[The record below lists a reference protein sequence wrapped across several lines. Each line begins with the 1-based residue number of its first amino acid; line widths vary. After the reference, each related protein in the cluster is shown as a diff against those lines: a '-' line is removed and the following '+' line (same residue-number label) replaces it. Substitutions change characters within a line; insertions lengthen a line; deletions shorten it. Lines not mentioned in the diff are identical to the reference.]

1 MFWLLRLVVI
11 ATLPFILLIR
21 GSVWLH
27 TDYRVYPIIALAGGL
42 LMTFVLLSIYLTF
55 FYGRITGY
63 VGGRKAFKTRS
74 AILLLILISYCGY
87 GILYVSGK
95 NVKSPEIASE
105 FRSLHPVLRL
115 GVSTILLADQ
125 DLVITDADRVPEDYE
140 RMGLSRKSQSLH
152 YRQSNGYVHAMDIR
166 TQGRGGVRNFI
177 LKWYFKLMGFNVLRH
192 GGTGDHLHISLLSHD
207 RPFAY

>member
-1 MFWLLRLVVI
+1 MLRLVVI

-21 GSVWLH
+21 GSIWLH

-42 LMTFVLLSIYLTF
+42 LMTFVLLSIYLMF
-55 FYGRITGY
+55 FYDRITGY
-63 VGGRKAFKTRS
+63 MGGRSAFKKRS

-87 GILYVSGK
+87 GILYISGK
-95 NVKSPEIASE
+95 NVKSPDIASE

-115 GVSTILLADQ
+115 GVSTILLADK

-166 TQGRGGVRNFI
+166 TQGRGGIRNFV
-177 LKWYFKLMGFNVLRH
+177 LKWYFRLMGFNVLRH

-207 RPFAY
+207 RPHAY